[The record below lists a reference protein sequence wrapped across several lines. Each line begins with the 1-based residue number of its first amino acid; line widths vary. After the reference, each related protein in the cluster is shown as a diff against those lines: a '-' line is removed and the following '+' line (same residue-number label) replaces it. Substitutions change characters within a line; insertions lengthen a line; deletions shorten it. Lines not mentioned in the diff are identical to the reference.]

1 MAEYP
6 FVVAALYQFVRL
18 EDYEE
23 LQQPLTN
30 FCRKNGIK
38 GTLLLAREGI
48 NGTVAGS
55 RQGIDALKAYFAQD
69 GRFDNL
75 EYKESWAETMP
86 FYRLKIR
93 LKKEIV
99 TIGIPD
105 VDPNEVV
112 GTYLNPKEW
121 NELIQDPDVI
131 VLDTRN
137 DYEVDIG
144 TFKNALDPKT
154 KSFSEFPD
162 YVRKNLAEQKKK
174 KIAMFCTGGIRC
186 EKASSFMKQEGFDE
200 VYHLKGGIL
209 KYIET
214 IAPQESL
221 WEGECFVFD
230 NRVAVKHGLELGSYD
245 LCHGCR
251 QPITLADKESPLYE
265 PGVCCGKCAHTLT
278 PSQKKRFQERHKQ
291 VILAQKRN
299 QRHIGEAV
307 KF

>member
-112 GTYLNPKEW
+112 GTYLNPQEW

-154 KSFSEFPD
+154 KSFSEFPE
-162 YVRKNLAEQKKK
+162 YVRKNLADQKKK

-251 QPITLADKESPLYE
+251 QPITLADKESPPYE
-265 PGVCCGKCAHTLT
+265 PGVCCAKCSHTLT

-291 VILAQKRN
+291 VLLAQKRN